1 MDDLDLE
8 KLKQE
13 LHEVSGSSLYDVDQ
27 IMEEAGSSESGSS
40 SSMEELMQSLGVNTP
55 EEPKTQP
62 LSASKPEEQEREALA
77 SLQQASEQTQAMIEE
92 QEDMQTWL
100 KPESDE
106 KTEPAA
112 RPEEDDVFGSL
123 FAQLGELEREEEIPT
138 DPRTE
143 LMPEPEEEPSLM
155 ERLFSGESKSE
166 QQAEQPEKQAE
177 EQPEEQPEQA
187 TRRMEKQDYTEL
199 IDQATRRMEDSEELS
214 EQPAEEQAEE
224 LPEEQ
229 KTETKAEP
237 ERPAWG
243 DDAISQ
249 IMQAL
254 HTEEPAQEPVQDEEE
269 PVKPSKQGLFSRLF
283 APPELEED
291 ATSEQPEEEI
301 SEEQSDESEEQPK
314 KGLLSRLFSPPDQLE
329 EVDTPIDLTQLQGL
343 DESAPTSE
351 EEETQVLSSDSTEQP
366 EESEPETQLLEEQSE
381 QEQTPEQT
389 TEQQPEPVQQE
400 DNSLDE
406 VLEELRAEIAE
417 DGEES
422 TEQPQAEQTPS
433 ASEPEPEQK
442 KEPEPRPEDT
452 PVISEDEFEAFMS
465 DVDAEEEAERASFE
479 KLLKD
484 SEEESGTDKKKS
496 PLRKET
502 GIPETFPDKAT
513 TVYIELPV
521 RNPEEEKKKAKKK
534 AKKKKAQQ
542 PKPPK
547 DEPLP
552 IPAWLGKPLEE
563 IVKMAPSLEELRKE
577 GPVMTHEVLRCK
589 ERIAE
594 RERQYQEA
602 EQQMETAEQP
612 EPEEIHAAD
621 AWQEMHEQDKQ
632 EQETAEED
640 SVFLEG
646 STGTPVTEAVGQ
658 KASLEE
664 SVIEIQASAS
674 QPGQPEQEQTPHSEP
689 EQPTAAPAK
698 QTEIKIPQDL
708 TQESQACRLR
718 ARNKEIRLVFLG
730 ILTLICIYISCAA
743 DFTILPLPSAM
754 DYASHSSRVLGVFL
768 LLMAGAAALAY
779 DVVWDGIRAVLHL
792 SPNFASLADA
802 ALVLNIVH
810 CCIRLASEGEEIPF
824 ACIAML
830 ILFVQLCAQIGEEK
844 IRRDTYKVAGS
855 AREPIGIF
863 WHDGATPHLV
873 KAPLADTNTFAKH
886 IVLSEERKKLER
898 LVTLSVL
905 VIAVILSAIVCA
917 STGDVGRL
925 IYVLA
930 ATVTGSCQIALIAAS
945 VMARQSAASRLAHC
959 GAASDSDKGADKM
972 AQTETVVLTDE
983 DLFPTGSVTLANLE
997 LHSSLNE
1004 STALAYAAALTQD
1017 SSLGSML
1024 AEEVRTRYGKPLPVH
1039 QLTQY
1044 IGGVSG
1050 QIGRLEV
1057 LLGNQAFMTSRGV
1070 AVGDMADNALALS
1083 LDGDLAAIIT
1093 VDYAV
1098 PAVLFHAMQKL
1109 MEQKTTIW
1117 LHSRN
1122 QQITPKLVEQL
1133 YDLPAGTVVVPDLEQ
1148 NRALRNPAYTR
1159 DARLCAL
1166 LVRDG
1171 LMGTADCI
1179 CAARAQRK
1187 AQRTGILIG
1196 ICASIVCMLLMMYL
1210 CYAFVPSD
1218 AHPIRLL
1225 IYMVLCFIPI
1235 FFLDNG
1241 VGRE

>member
-8 KLKQE
+8 KLKKE
-13 LHEVSGSSLYDVDQ
+13 LHDVSGSSLYDVDQ

-40 SSMEELMQSLGVNTP
+40 SSMEELMQSLGVQAP

-62 LSASKPEEQEREALA
+62 LSASEPEEQEREALA
-77 SLQQASEQTQAMIEE
+77 SLQQASAQTQAMIEE

-100 KPESDE
+100 KPETDE
-106 KTEPAA
+106 KAEPAA
-112 RPEEDDVFGSL
+112 QPEDDDVFGSL
-123 FAQLGELEREEEIPT
+123 FAQLGELEREETPT

-155 ERLFSGESKSE
+155 ERLFPAESKTE
-166 QQAEQPEKQAE
+166 EQPT
-177 EQPEEQPEQA
+177 QPEEQPEQA
-187 TRRMEKQDYTEL
+187 TRRIEKQDYEEL
-199 IDQATRRMEDSEELS
+199 IDQATRRMEDSEETS
-214 EQPAEEQAEE
+214 EQPAEEPAEE
-224 LPEEQ
+224 LTEEP
-229 KTETKAEP
+229 KTEP
-237 ERPAWG
+237 VRSAWG

-254 HTEEPAQEPVQDEEE
+254 NTKEPAQDEEEE
-269 PVKPSKQGLFSRLF
+269 PVKPAKQGLFSRLF
-283 APPELEED
+283 APPELEEE
-291 ATSEQPEEEI
+291 AEPESSEEEMPEEQEN
-301 SEEQSDESEEQPK
+301 EPEEQPR

-329 EVDTPIDLTQLQGL
+329 EVDTPIDLSQLQGL
-343 DESAPTSE
+343 DESAPTAE
-351 EEETQVLSSDSTEQP
+351 EEEPETQVLTADAAQEP
-366 EESEPETQLLEEQSE
+366 EESEPETQLLEEQPE
-381 QEQTPEQT
+381 PEQAPV
-389 TEQQPEPVQQE
+389 QQPEQVQQE

-417 DGEES
+417 DSEEP

-433 ASEPEPEQK
+433 ASEAEPEQK
-442 KEPEPRPEDT
+442 PEPQPRPEDT

-496 PLRKET
+496 PLRKENA
-502 GIPETFPDKAT
+502 IPETFPDKAT

-521 RNPEEEKKKAKKK
+521 RDPEEEKKKAKKK

-542 PKPPK
+542 QKQPK

-602 EQQMETAEQP
+602 EQHMQAAEQP

-621 AWQEMHEQDKQ
+621 ALQEMH

-664 SVIEIQASAS
+664 SVIEIQASES
-674 QPGQPEQEQTPHSEP
+674 QPGQPEQEQTPDKEP
-689 EQPTAAPAK
+689 EQAAAAPAK

-708 TQESQACRLR
+708 TLESQACRVR
-718 ARNKEIRLVFLG
+718 AKNKEIRLIFLG

-754 DYASHSSRVLGVFL
+754 DYASHSSRVLAVFL
-768 LLMAGAAALAY
+768 LLMAGSAALAY

-792 SPNFASLADA
+792 SPNFATLADA
-802 ALVLNIVH
+802 ALILNVVH

-873 KAPLADTNTFAKH
+873 KAPLADTRVFAEQ
-886 IVLSEERKKLER
+886 IIRSEGRKKIER
-898 LVTLSVL
+898 LVTLSAL
-905 VIAVILSAIVCA
+905 VIAIILSAIVCA

-983 DLFPTGSVTLANLE
+983 DLFPIGSVTLANLE

-1044 IGGVSG
+1044 LGGVSG

-1133 YDLPAGTVVVPDLEQ
+1133 YDLPTGTVVVPDLEQ

>member
-40 SSMEELMQSLGVNTP
+40 SSMEELMQSLGVQTS
-55 EEPKTQP
+55 EEPETQP

-106 KTEPAA
+106 KTESTAQ
-112 RPEEDDVFGSL
+112 PEEDDVFGSL

-224 LPEEQ
+224 LPEEK

-269 PVKPSKQGLFSRLF
+269 PVKQSKQGLFSRLF

-291 ATSEQPEEEI
+291 AESEQPVEEMP
-301 SEEQSDESEEQPK
+301 EEQSDESEEQPK

-343 DESAPTSE
+343 DESAPTAE
-351 EEETQVLSSDSTEQP
+351 EEETQVLSSDSMEQL
-366 EESEPETQLLEEQSE
+366 EEPEPETQLLDEQPE
-381 QEQTPEQT
+381 QEQTPEQMP
-389 TEQQPEPVQQE
+389 EQQPEQVQQE

-417 DGEES
+417 DGEEP

-689 EQPTAAPAK
+689 EQPTAAPVK

-754 DYASHSSRVLGVFL
+754 DYASHSGRVLGVFL

-779 DVVWDGIRAVLHL
+779 DVVWDGIRAVLHI
-792 SPNFASLADA
+792 SPNFASLADI
-802 ALVLNIVH
+802 ALILNIVH

-830 ILFVQLCAQIGEEK
+830 ILFVELCAQIGEEK

-863 WHDGATPHLV
+863 WHDGTTPHLV
-873 KAPLADTNTFAKH
+873 KAPLADTDTFAKH
-886 IVLSEERKKLER
+886 IVLGEERKKLER

>member
-40 SSMEELMQSLGVNTP
+40 SSMEELMQSLGVQTS

-106 KTEPAA
+106 KTESTAQ
-112 RPEEDDVFGSL
+112 PEEDDVFGSL

-187 TRRMEKQDYTEL
+187 TRRMGKQDYTEL
-199 IDQATRRMEDSEELS
+199 IDQATRRMEDSEDLS

-291 ATSEQPEEEI
+291 AESEQPVEEMP
-301 SEEQSDESEEQPK
+301 EEQFDELEEQPK

-351 EEETQVLSSDSTEQP
+351 EEETQVLSSDSMEQL
-366 EESEPETQLLEEQSE
+366 EEPEPETQLLDEQPE
-381 QEQTPEQT
+381 QEQTPEQMP
-389 TEQQPEPVQQE
+389 EQQPEQVQQE

-433 ASEPEPEQK
+433 ASEPELEQK

-484 SEEESGTDKKKS
+484 SEEENGTDKKKS

-632 EQETAEED
+632 ETAEED

-689 EQPTAAPAK
+689 EQSTAAPVK

-768 LLMAGAAALAY
+768 LLMAGAAVLAY

-792 SPNFASLADA
+792 SPNFASLADI
-802 ALVLNIVH
+802 ALILNIVH

-830 ILFVQLCAQIGEEK
+830 ILFVELCAQIGEEK

-863 WHDGATPHLV
+863 WHDGTTPHLV
-873 KAPLADTNTFAKH
+873 KAPLADTDTFAKH
-886 IVLSEERKKLER
+886 IVLGEQRKKIER
-898 LVTLSVL
+898 LVTLSAL

-959 GAASDSDKGADKM
+959 GAASDGDKGADKM

-983 DLFPTGSVTLANLE
+983 DLFPVGSVTLANLE

-1044 IGGVSG
+1044 MGGVSG

-1196 ICASIVCMLLMMYL
+1196 VCASVVCMLLMMYL

>member
-40 SSMEELMQSLGVNTP
+40 SSMEELMQSLGVQTS
-55 EEPKTQP
+55 EEPETQP
-62 LSASKPEEQEREALA
+62 LSASKPEEQERETLA

-106 KTEPAA
+106 KTESTAQ
-112 RPEEDDVFGSL
+112 PEEDDVFGSL

-291 ATSEQPEEEI
+291 AESEQPEEEM

-343 DESAPTSE
+343 DEFAPTAE
-351 EEETQVLSSDSTEQP
+351 EEETQVLSSDSMEQL
-366 EESEPETQLLEEQSE
+366 EEPEPETQLLDEPPE
-381 QEQTPEQT
+381 QEQTPEQ
-389 TEQQPEPVQQE
+389 QPEQVQQE

-552 IPAWLGKPLEE
+552 IPAWLDKPLEE

-602 EQQMETAEQP
+602 EQQMEAAEQP
-612 EPEEIHAAD
+612 EPEEIHAGD

-646 STGTPVTEAVGQ
+646 STGTPATEAVGQ

-664 SVIEIQASAS
+664 SVIEIQASES
-674 QPGQPEQEQTPHSEP
+674 QPGQPEQVQMPRSEP
-689 EQPTAAPAK
+689 EQPTTAPAK

-802 ALVLNIVH
+802 ALILNIVH

-873 KAPLADTNTFAKH
+873 KATLADTNTFAKH

-983 DLFPTGSVTLANLE
+983 DLFPTGSVTLVNLE

-1044 IGGVSG
+1044 MGGVSG